1 MSEVVRANKRVRG
14 ITLAL
19 VAGLAIAS
27 AVLQQTLWPAYV
39 DYLRALAQTD
49 PTRLREE
56 YARAF
61 FWMFGLIG
69 VLGALLGL
77 HLLRLGIR
85 TRRADEFP
93 PPGVKV
99 IVDTRILRGAR
110 AQQMAT
116 GLMIGGG
123 IFALAA
129 VGLAFGFHAT
139 TREALA
145 PLETPVAAP
154 SSKRN

>member
-1 MSEVVRANKRVRG
+1 MHANKRVRG

-19 VAGLAIAS
+19 VAVLAIAGV
-27 AVLQQTLWPAYV
+27 VLQQTLWPAYL
-39 DYLRALAQTD
+39 DYLRGLAQTD

-61 FWMFGLIG
+61 FWMYGLIG
-69 VLGALLGL
+69 VLGALIGL
-77 HLLRLGIR
+77 HLLHLGIR

-99 IVDTRILRGAR
+99 IIETRILRGAR

-116 GLMIGGG
+116 GLMIAGAV
-123 IFALAA
+123 FALAA
-129 VGLAFGFHAT
+129 IGLAFGFHAT
-139 TREALA
+139 MRDALT
-145 PLETPVAAP
+145 PLDTPVAAP
-154 SSKRN
+154 ASKRN